1 MKSSFLTPQ
10 GGHTKNFIWKVVEI
24 YKPFKKVALVMF
36 FFLMVMQ
43 ALSIISPFLLGK
55 IVDGV
60 VTKKP
65 LEFVL
70 SLAGISLGIF
80 LLRDVL
86 LNYYKEK
93 FELDWV
99 DYDIPRYVANK
110 TLEKVFSLSIGQH
123 NSQHSGIKQSV
134 INRGE
139 HSLQTLAFMTLY
151 EILPLILKISVMG
164 TFILFMNPIIGGI
177 LITSG
182 LIFIGISLYINS
194 LLKDELENYQEI
206 GHRNYKRHSEILRN
220 VELILVSAQEKKG
233 QDEYD
238 QALSRY
244 SDAGK
249 HLWKRYIRF
258 TGLRNITIG
267 VAKFAIVAISVM
279 QVYQNQ
285 YTPGDLVLYLSLS
298 SDLMGNLWSIIP
310 IHRQILD
317 LYTATN
323 KYFML
328 MDIDPEIKVI
338 ANPVKPDNLRGRIEF
353 KNVSFT
359 YPVTKYIVSEEEEKS
374 EEEPKPRSENNG
386 AISNVSFTI
395 EEGQKVALVGHSG
408 AGKSTIAYL
417 ILRAHDPDQGQI
429 IVDNNDLRLL
439 DLHDYRQKIGVV
451 EQHVGLFGATLR
463 YNIAFGLQAGQQITD
478 TELNEISKIAC
489 IDRFFDR
496 LEKGFDTLIG
506 EKGVR
511 LSGGERQRVGIARAL
526 IKKPRM
532 LILDEAT
539 SSLDSEN
546 ESLIREA
553 IGKASQGK
561 TTIIIAH
568 RLSTIRDA
576 DKILVLDKGILVGQ
590 GTHKE
595 LMESCESYQNLIA
608 HQIVK
613 P

>member
-1 MKSSFLTPQ
+1 M
-10 GGHTKNFIWKVVEI
+10 KNFVWKVLEI
-24 YKPFKKVALVMF
+24 YKPFRRIALVMLL
-36 FFLMVMQ
+36 FLTVMQ
-43 ALSIISPFLLGK
+43 SLSIISPFLLGK
-55 IVDGV
+55 IVDSV
-60 VTKKP
+60 VSKKP
-65 LEFVL
+65 LEFIL

-110 TLEKVFSLSIGQH
+110 TLKKVFSLSIGQH
-123 NSQHSGIKQSV
+123 NNQHSGIKQSI

-151 EILPLILKISVMG
+151 EVMPLILKIGVMG
-164 TFILFMNPIIGGI
+164 TFILVRNPLIGGV
-177 LITSG
+177 LITAG
-182 LIFIGISLYINS
+182 LIFGGISIYINS
-194 LLKDELENYQEI
+194 LLQDELENHQEI
-206 GHRNYKRHSEILRN
+206 GHRNYKRHSELLRN

-238 QALSRY
+238 QALARY

-249 HLWKRYIRF
+249 HLWKRYIRL
-258 TGLRNITIG
+258 TGLRNVAIG
-267 VAKFAIVAISVM
+267 VAKFAIVAVGVM

-298 SDLMGNLWSIIP
+298 SDLMGNLWSIGP
-310 IHRQILD
+310 IHRQVLD
-317 LYTATN
+317 LYTAVN
-323 KYFML
+323 KYFTL
-328 MDIDPEIKVI
+328 LDIEPEVKTD

-353 KNVSFT
+353 KDVSFT
-359 YPVTKYIVSEEEEKS
+359 YPVRKYIVSDEEEKS
-374 EEEPKPRSENNG
+374 GEDPKPRDKNHG
-386 AISNVSFTI
+386 ALFNVSFTI
-395 EEGQKVALVGHSG
+395 EAGQKIALVGHSG

-429 IVDNNDLRLL
+429 IVDENDLRQL
-439 DLHDYRQKIGVV
+439 DLHEYRRRIGVV
-451 EQHVGLFGATLR
+451 EQQVGLFDATLR
-463 YNIAFGLQAGQQITD
+463 YNILFGLQNGQQVTD
-478 TELNEISKIAC
+478 EELREIARISC
-489 IDRFFDR
+489 IDRFFYR
-496 LEKGFDTLIG
+496 LEKGFDTFIG
-506 EKGVR
+506 ERGVR

-526 IKKPRM
+526 IKKPKM

-576 DKILVLDKGILVGQ
+576 DKILVLDKGSLVGQ
-590 GTHKE
+590 GKHQE
-595 LMESCESYQNLIA
+595 LLESCETYRNLIT